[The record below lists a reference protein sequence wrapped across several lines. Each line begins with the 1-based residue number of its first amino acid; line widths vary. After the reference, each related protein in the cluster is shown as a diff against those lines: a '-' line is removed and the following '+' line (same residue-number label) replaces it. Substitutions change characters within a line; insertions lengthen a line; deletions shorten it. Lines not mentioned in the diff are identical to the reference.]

1 VTIETL
7 HPRTASDV
15 VEIVR
20 DAGEHGTRLLP
31 VGGRRHID
39 RGNPSAFDAELWTT
53 QLDAVIAYDPAEMLV
68 VVEAG
73 MRVGALQA
81 LLAEGGQE
89 WAVDA
94 PLEATVGG
102 VIAAGVSS
110 PRRRRVGTMRD
121 SVVEL
126 TAVTGD
132 GRRITSGA
140 RTVKNVSGYDLHRLM
155 AGSLGTLGV
164 IVQVALKV
172 RPLPRAERILRT
184 GEGGMDLAS
193 ALVEGVPSPI
203 VVIAEPAAITV
214 SLEGW
219 PDEVE
224 DQLRSVRSIAD
235 AETLSEGPILLPN
248 GEGPGTVLEISVR
261 ASALNRILAGASSWQ
276 ALAGVGVAWI
286 LIGASDE
293 LSAIR
298 AGVASLGGVAP
309 AVRGPGGLGAN
320 PLAAVAVQRRIKDAF
335 DPHGIFA
342 PGRFWGGI

>member
-20 DAGEHGTRLLP
+20 DAGERGTRLLP

-39 RGNPSAFDAELWTT
+39 RGNPTEFDAELWTT
-53 QLDAVIAYDPAEMLV
+53 QLDAVVAYDSAEMLV

-110 PRRRRVGTMRD
+110 PRRRRVGVMRD

-172 RPLPRAERILRT
+172 RPLPRADRILRT
-184 GEGGMDLAS
+184 AEGGMDLAT
-193 ALVEGVPSPI
+193 ALVEGIPSPV
-203 VVIAEPAAITV
+203 VVIAEPAAVTI

-224 DQLRSVRSIAD
+224 DQLRSVRRIAE
-235 AETLSEGPILLPN
+235 AETVGEGPILLPN
-248 GEGPGTVLEISVR
+248 EEDPGTILEIAVR
-261 ASALNRILAGASSWQ
+261 ASALNRILAGAPSWQ

-286 LIGASDE
+286 QATRDD
-293 LSAIR
+293 LSTIR
-298 AGVASLGGVAP
+298 AKVASLGGIAP

-320 PLAAVAVQRRIKDAF
+320 PLAAETVQRRIKDAF